1 MVLYPITSVLEMP
14 NLIEQVKRTTEDVL
28 FGMYVSNQTEIETMV
43 DNTTKLVS
51 SLEQSTNKV
60 VEQQTKQNDTLD
72 KILKVSNEQFKTTTA
87 QLDNVIKTLDKMLTY
102 QNEKLDRLIDILG
115 SKLKVSIESITTQ
128 DAIVVTNNVLH
139 PALAVAFLPVT
150 Q

>member
-43 DNTTKLVS
+43 DNTAKLVS
-51 SLEQSTNKV
+51 SLEQSTSKV

-102 QNEKLDRLIDILG
+102 QNDLISILG
-115 SKLKVSIESITTQ
+115 SKLKVSIESIPTQ